1 MHWGIK
7 ERGGGGGKGDEDC
20 WVSELKIEYDGKV
33 NGVMVFELDG
43 ARWYIEGYLGEEGWD
58 FFLRLVM
65 YHSVWETW

>member
-1 MHWGIK
+1 M
-7 ERGGGGGKGDEDC
+7 
-20 WVSELKIEYDGKV
+20 
-33 NGVMVFELDG
+33 MVFELDG